1 MTSPS
6 LMRLRGLLR
15 KEILQIIRDPSS
27 IILALVMPLVL
38 LFLFGYGVSLD
49 AEHVPLAV
57 VLEDK
62 SDAARAV
69 GARFALSPYF
79 DVSHATSLHEGE
91 ELMRRGEVDG
101 VLHIAS
107 DFSSR
112 LASGQAPVQ
121 LLLNGVDSNRARLV
135 QGYAQGVLAD
145 WAAQRVA
152 RGEPVGRPGVQ
163 VRQRVWF
170 NEALRST
177 NFLVPGLLTLIMTL
191 TGVLLTALVIAREWE
206 RGTMEAILATPLRIR
221 EFLLG
226 KMIPYYLLGMSG
238 LVLSVGFGVL
248 VFDVPFRGSYLAL
261 FILGSC
267 FLLASLGLGLFISAA
282 VRKQFIAA
290 QVSII
295 SGFLP
300 AFFLSGLLFDL
311 ESTPEFVQ
319 LISHVVP
326 ARHFVDISHTL
337 FLAGNVFGV
346 LVPSGLILAGM
357 AALFIFLARRQMSL
371 RIES

>member
-1 MTSPS
+1 
-6 LMRLRGLLR
+6 
-15 KEILQIIRDPSS
+15 
-27 IILALVMPLVL
+27 
-38 LFLFGYGVSLD
+38 
-49 AEHVPLAV
+49 
-57 VLEDK
+57 
-62 SDAARAV
+62 
-69 GARFALSPYF
+69 
-79 DVSHATSLHEGE
+79 
-91 ELMRRGEVDG
+91 
-101 VLHIAS
+101 
-107 DFSSR
+107 
-112 LASGQAPVQ
+112 
-121 LLLNGVDSNRARLV
+121 
-135 QGYAQGVLAD
+135 
-145 WAAQRVA
+145 
-152 RGEPVGRPGVQ
+152 
-163 VRQRVWF
+163 
-170 NEALRST
+170 
-177 NFLVPGLLTLIMTL
+177 
-191 TGVLLTALVIAREWE
+191 
-206 RGTMEAILATPLRIR
+206 MEAILATPLRIR

-357 AALFIFLARRQMSL
+357 AALFIFLARRRMSL